1 MRLKTIH
8 AGNFKLDGGAMFG
21 VVPKQLWNRL
31 NPADDQNM
39 CTWAMRCLL
48 IETEDRKILVDT
60 GMGNK
65 QAERFRRHFEPHGPD
80 DLLGSLKKV
89 NLEAD
94 DITDVFLTHYHFDH
108 VGGALVKDGDDIIPQ
123 FQNATY
129 WSNEVHHNWALNPNA
144 REQASFLEENIL
156 GLERHKVL
164 EFVDVRQD
172 IRWIKNIDIKFFYG
186 HTEAMMA
193 PIITM
198 ENGQKFA
205 YAADLMP
212 SSYHIR
218 MPYVM
223 AYDIRPLDT
232 LREKREFLEYAL
244 NNDIYII
251 FEHDPIYECGKVAK
265 DEKERF
271 FFSELKQLS
280 DAL

>member
-1 MRLKTIH
+1 MKISTIH

-31 NPADDQNM
+31 NPADERNM

-48 IETEDRKILVDT
+48 IETGDRKILVDT
-60 GMGNK
+60 GMGAK
-65 QAERFRRHFEPHGPD
+65 QDEKFRNHFEPHGPYS
-80 DLLGSLKKV
+80 LLNSLSEKGISS
-89 NLEAD
+89 E

-108 VGGALVKDGDDIIPQ
+108 VGGALIKTEGEIIPQ
-123 FQNATY
+123 FANATY
-129 WSNEVHHNWALNPNA
+129 WSNEIHHRWALNPND
-144 REQASFLEENIL
+144 RERASFLKENIE
-156 GLERHKVL
+156 GLSEHGVL
-164 EFVDVRQD
+164 DFIDVRQD
-172 IRWIKNIDIKFFYG
+172 ISWTKNIEVKFFYG

-198 ENGQKFA
+198 PNGQKFA
-205 YAADLMP
+205 YVADLLP

-223 AYDIRPLDT
+223 SYDIRPLDT
-232 LREKREFLEYAL
+232 LKEKKEFLEYAID
-244 NNDIYII
+244 NDIYII

-271 FFSELKQLS
+271 YFSELKQLS
-280 DAL
+280 EAL